1 MGKLL
6 KGSDHVCVCVC
17 VCVQTS
23 LRGESFDH
31 LFFLLILNSPYFT
44 KLSYFVSCD
53 FLQSLDKSLIAF

>member
-1 MGKLL
+1 M
-6 KGSDHVCVCVC
+6 CVCVC